1 MIRRTTLAILCFSA
15 LAIVGLC
22 LASFSRAFAFVP
34 AESDD
39 YLCMLLVAE
48 GQLEIRQSRLGEVAP
63 FPEEVQ
69 TGVSSYFV
77 DFKNRLRRD
86 LRPSSHFD
94 GRSLYHKTRSRLT
107 VEQAP
112 TPSHPKR
119 VRRKLLHSAA
129 TGFPIWLTVPALLA
143 YPAIAFIRG
152 PLRRWRWRRKG
163 CCRNCGYDLTG
174 NTSGVCP
181 ECGKP
186 I

>member
-69 TGVSSYFV
+69 L
-77 DFKNRLRRD
+77 LRR
-86 LRPSSHFD
+86 F
-94 GRSLYHKTRSRLT
+94 
-107 VEQAP
+107 
-112 TPSHPKR
+112 
-119 VRRKLLHSAA
+119 
-129 TGFPIWLTVPALLA
+129 
-143 YPAIAFIRG
+143 
-152 PLRRWRWRRKG
+152 
-163 CCRNCGYDLTG
+163 
-174 NTSGVCP
+174 
-181 ECGKP
+181 
-186 I
+186 